1 MPTSIIRSGGFIHVH
16 AYALRRRDPAG
27 ELRRFGDRRTRGLF
41 GCRRGSV
48 SYDGNWSVLVQIN
61 SCYIFSNTATVTV
74 SGGAFSGTLFTYCA
88 NAQTGATRLSTTGC
102 GSDISETVSIQQG
115 TMSGSSVAGNLFLA
129 GGACNGGN
137 GFSGGLSATS
147 GQAGSFWGTL
157 AFTKM

>member
-1 MPTSIIRSGGFIHVH
+1 MSMRMLFVAATLLASCGGS
-16 AYALRRRDPAG
+16 ATGGPGGSSDG
-27 ELRRFGDRRTRGLF
+27 GG
-41 GCRRGSV
+41 GSV
-48 SYDGNWSVLVQIN
+48 SYDGNWSVLVQIDT
-61 SCYIFSNTATVTV
+61 CYSFSDTVTMTV

-88 NAQTGATRLSTTGC
+88 NAQTGATRLSITGC

-129 GGACNGGN
+129 GACSGGN

>member
-1 MPTSIIRSGGFIHVH
+1 MSMRMLFVAAILLASCGGSVTGGPGGSS
-16 AYALRRRDPAG
+16 DG
-27 ELRRFGDRRTRGLF
+27 GG
-41 GCRRGSV
+41 GSV
-48 SYDGNWSVLVQIN
+48 SYDGNWSVMVQID
-61 SCYIFSNTATVTV
+61 SCYSFSNTATVTV
-74 SGGAFSGTLFTYCA
+74 SGGAFSGTLFTYCT
-88 NAQTGATRLSTTGC
+88 NAQSGATRLSTTGC

>member
-1 MPTSIIRSGGFIHVH
+1 MSMRMLFVTAILLASCGGS
-16 AYALRRRDPAG
+16 ATGGPGGSSDAG
-27 ELRRFGDRRTRGLF
+27 G
-41 GCRRGSV
+41 GSV

-61 SCYIFSNTATVTV
+61 SCYSFSNTATVTV
-74 SGGAFSGTLFTYCA
+74 SGSAFSGTLFTYCA

-115 TMSGSSVAGNLFLA
+115 TMSGSSVAGNLFLT

-137 GFSGGLSATS
+137 GFSGGLSAAS

>member
-1 MPTSIIRSGGFIHVH
+1 MSMRLLFVVAILLASCGGSVNGGPGGSS
-16 AYALRRRDPAG
+16 DG
-27 ELRRFGDRRTRGLF
+27 GG
-41 GCRRGSV
+41 GSV
-48 SYDGNWSVLVQIN
+48 SYDGNWSVLVQIS
-61 SCYIFSNTATVTV
+61 SCYSFSNTAAVIV

>member
-1 MPTSIIRSGGFIHVH
+1 MSMRMLFVVAILLASCGGSVNGGPGGSS
-16 AYALRRRDPAG
+16 DG
-27 ELRRFGDRRTRGLF
+27 GG
-41 GCRRGSV
+41 GSV

-61 SCYIFSNTATVTV
+61 SCYSFSNTAAVIV